1 MCKFSETQFLNFA
14 KSISDVVLEGYSE
27 FYTNKILGNNF
38 SIEYAD
44 SIGDVKS
51 EHKIDRFIK
60 ELILEQIKN
69 NYAYIYENANI
80 FMEDY
85 VASNTNGSFN
95 LYFDPV
101 DGSRS
106 ADLNV
111 GDPCFMVTYSEE
123 TENVKFKDLKN
134 CFIRGLKS
142 NDIYFTFRNQ
152 GYYVPNGFSYS
163 LNNDS
168 VNLIYK
174 NESNILNPIKNTFED
189 VNLSDSSVII
199 RDGYGMRS
207 VVAKKIDHNV
217 LNHVKHCFSHDIT
230 GVELC
235 YVGACRGIAHIM
247 VEARYHSKGN
257 KIAGSDGFNLIPYS
271 FLKAT
276 KCIITSLDGKS
287 LDNTIYNPKGV
298 YDFIACVNHILLHE
312 LIKYIKENA
321 S

>member
-1 MCKFSETQFLNFA
+1 MHELDFLQFA
-14 KSISDVVLEGYSE
+14 KQLSDEVSKGYSE
-27 FYTNKILGNNF
+27 FYKSKIINNNF
-38 SIEYAD
+38 FIEYAD

-51 EHKIDRFIK
+51 EHKIDKFIK
-60 ELILEQIKN
+60 ELILNHIKN
-69 NYAYIYENANI
+69 NYTYIYENANI
-80 FMEDY
+80 YMEDY
-85 VASNTNGSFN
+85 INTNSNGSLN
-95 LYFDPV
+95 LYIDPV

-111 GDPCFMVTYSEE
+111 GDPCFMVTYSEK

-168 VNLIYK
+168 VNLIYD
-174 NESNILNPIKNTFED
+174 NGSNILKPIQNNYED
-189 VNLSDSSVII
+189 VNLSNSSVII

-207 VVAKKIDHNV
+207 VVAKKIDHSV

-230 GVELC
+230 GMELC

-247 VEARYHSKGN
+247 VEARHHKNGN
-257 KIAGSDGFNLIPYS
+257 KIIGSDGFNLIPYS

-276 KCIITSLDGKS
+276 NCLVTSLDGES
-287 LDNTIYNPKGV
+287 LDDHAYNPKSI
-298 YDFIACVNHILLHE
+298 YDFIACINKHLLYE
-312 LIKYIKENA
+312 FIKYIRENA